1 MFDDAAEQVRILMDH
16 MRHGI
21 VVYDINER
29 IRLINLHVHR
39 IFDFAEGTVAVG
51 DTLASYIDRVGRSV
65 GWSDTRRQT
74 VLNNHREW
82 ARQRQVKAL
91 DHHFDDGTVL
101 EIGFNPLPGGG
112 AVLTFVDVTHERT
125 LRAASRKR
133 EALTLEAKVMLDRV
147 GKIASNTRMVALN
160 ARIEAA
166 RLGGDGSAFAAVADE
181 VRSLSKQTAEVLIEI
196 GRINAASLNLS

>member
-1 MFDDAAEQVRILMDH
+1 MDH

-39 IFDFAEGTVAVG
+39 IFDFSESTVAVG
-51 DTLASYIDRVGRSV
+51 DTLASYLDCVGRAV
-65 GWSDTRRQT
+65 GWPEARRQT
-74 VLNNHREW
+74 VLSNHREW
-82 ARQRQVKAL
+82 ATQKQARSF

-101 EIGFNPLPGGG
+101 EIGFNPLPQGG

-125 LRAASRKR
+125 LRAVSRKR
-133 EALTLEAKVMLDRV
+133 EALTLEAEVMLDRV

-160 ARIEAA
+160 ASIEAA
-166 RLGGDGSAFAAVADE
+166 RLGSDGSAFAAVAEE
-181 VRSLSKQTAEVLIEI
+181 VRGLSKQTAEVLVEI
-196 GRINAASLNLS
+196 GRINAASLSLG